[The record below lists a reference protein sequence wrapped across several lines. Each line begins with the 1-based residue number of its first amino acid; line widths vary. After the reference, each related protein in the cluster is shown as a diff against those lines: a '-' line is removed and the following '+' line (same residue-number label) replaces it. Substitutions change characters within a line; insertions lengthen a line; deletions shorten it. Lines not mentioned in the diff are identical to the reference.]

1 MSIPKEN
8 RLAVSAM
15 RHRYRHRDPR
25 RTGDVSDAASA
36 GLEMAYA
43 GAPMPRPGLFSV
55 GSLAGIHVLLIDD
68 DPASREELA
77 AILRYCGSL
86 LTVAESDAEGIR
98 VLDLARPDVI
108 VLAVARRHRGE
119 VPFIRLLQ
127 DHPSHKTGVIPIIA
141 VVWPDDAIRVAGAIV
156 VQLRRPLDA
165 WEVCRAL
172 ATAVTVE

>member
-1 MSIPKEN
+1 MSIYRERPPAA
-8 RLAVSAM
+8 RSTSHD
-15 RHRYRHRDPR
+15 HRSRFLHCGGSID
-25 RTGDVSDAASA
+25 DVDTP
-36 GLEMAYA
+36 GVEIGYA

-77 AILRYCGSL
+77 AILRYCGAL
-86 LTVAESDAEGIR
+86 LTVAESDAEGIK
-98 VLDLARPDVI
+98 VLDVARPDVI

-119 VPFIRLLQ
+119 IPFVRLLRA
-127 DHPSHKTGVIPIIA
+127 HASHKTSIIPIIA
-141 VVWPDDAIRVAGAIV
+141 IVWPDDAVSVEGAIV